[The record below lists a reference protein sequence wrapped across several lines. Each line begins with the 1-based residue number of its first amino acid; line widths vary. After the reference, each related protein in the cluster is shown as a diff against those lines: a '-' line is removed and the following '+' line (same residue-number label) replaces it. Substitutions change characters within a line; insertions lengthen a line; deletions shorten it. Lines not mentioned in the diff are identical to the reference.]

1 MTKTFLLDPVQVLV
15 ASDQPLQVGTAALF
29 EGDRLIALGDEA
41 REKAAERGVA
51 AQNRAQQL
59 LAPCLVDPHSSLPS
73 PFTGSGETLKTLI
86 NAAGRAGYGQ
96 LALLPNSQS
105 ERDSPER
112 LMGLQPSNCDLKVHL
127 WGSFTHRGEGERLSL
142 HADLLEAGAI
152 GLCAGEQM
160 PSANLIDRALRLGEM
175 AGAPVLI
182 APNDSNLR
190 GDGMIREGVETLR
203 AGWPA
208 DPIISET
215 LPIGQLLEL
224 QRRHSNRKLV
234 LMNLSTADGVEMLS
248 HTSTSPLATVS
259 WWHLVQD
266 RSSQTAEATH
276 WFLTPS
282 IGGQRDRRALIQAL
296 GEGKINAVAVHGIPL
311 DDEECLLPPDQRPK
325 GLSGHHLVLPT
336 LWQHLVVDL
345 DWSVNQLWQALSFG
359 PARLLGQDEERLSI
373 GSNRWLLFDPDQTWD
388 QTREAP
394 HAPKAANQPW
404 LGVRMRGQVVS
415 CGLRIPTNQVD

>member
-1 MTKTFLLDPVQVLV
+1 MTETMLLDPVQVLV
-15 ASDQPLQVGTAALF
+15 ASDQPLQVGSAALF
-29 EGDRLIALGDEA
+29 EDDRLIALGEEA
-41 REKAAERGVA
+41 RQRAAERGVSGH
-51 AQNRAQQL
+51 NRAQQL

-86 NAAGRAGYGQ
+86 NSAGRAGYGQ
-96 LALLPNSQS
+96 LALLPNGES

-112 LMGLQPSNCDLKVHL
+112 LKGFQPSDCDLKIHL
-127 WGSFTHRGEGERLSL
+127 WGSFTHHGEGERLSL

-152 GLCAGEQM
+152 GLSAGEQM
-160 PSANLIDRALRLGEM
+160 PSANLIDRALLLGEM
-175 AGAPVLI
+175 DGAPVLI

-208 DPIISET
+208 DPTISET
-215 LPIGQLLEL
+215 LPMGQLLEL

-234 LMNLSTADGVEMLS
+234 LMNLSTAAGVEMLS
-248 HTSTSPLATVS
+248 HATSPPLATVS

-266 RSSQTAEATH
+266 RSSQPAEATH
-276 WFLTPS
+276 WFVTPS
-282 IGGQRDRRALIQAL
+282 IGGQRDRWALIQAL

-345 DWSVNQLWQALSFG
+345 NWSVNQLWQALSFG
-359 PARLLGQDEERLSI
+359 PARLLGQEEERLSI
-373 GSNRWLLFDPDQTWD
+373 GSNRWLLFDPDQIWD
-388 QTREAP
+388 QTRAAP
-394 HAPKAANQPW
+394 QAPKAANQPW

>member
-1 MTKTFLLDPVQVLV
+1 
-15 ASDQPLQVGTAALF
+15 
-29 EGDRLIALGDEA
+29 
-41 REKAAERGVA
+41 
-51 AQNRAQQL
+51 
-59 LAPCLVDPHSSLPS
+59 
-73 PFTGSGETLKTLI
+73 
-86 NAAGRAGYGQ
+86 
-96 LALLPNSQS
+96 
-105 ERDSPER
+105 
-112 LMGLQPSNCDLKVHL
+112 
-127 WGSFTHRGEGERLSL
+127 
-142 HADLLEAGAI
+142 
-152 GLCAGEQM
+152 
-160 PSANLIDRALRLGEM
+160 
-175 AGAPVLI
+175 
-182 APNDSNLR
+182 
-190 GDGMIREGVETLR
+190 
-203 AGWPA
+203 
-208 DPIISET
+208 
-215 LPIGQLLEL
+215 
-224 QRRHSNRKLV
+224 
-234 LMNLSTADGVEMLS
+234 
-248 HTSTSPLATVS
+248 
-259 WWHLVQD
+259 VQD

>member
-1 MTKTFLLDPVQVLV
+1 MTETMLLDPVQVLV
-15 ASDQPLQVGTAALF
+15 ASDQPLQVGSAALF
-29 EGDRLIALGDEA
+29 EDDRLIALGEEA
-41 REKAAERGVA
+41 RQRAAERGVSA
-51 AQNRAQQL
+51 HNRAQQL

-86 NAAGRAGYGQ
+86 IAAGRAGYGQ
-96 LALLPNSQS
+96 LALLPNGES

-112 LMGLQPSNCDLKVHL
+112 LKGFQPSDCDLKIHL
-127 WGSFTHRGEGERLSL
+127 WGSFTHRGEGERLSR
-142 HADLLEAGAI
+142 HADLLDAGAI
-152 GLCAGEQM
+152 GLSAGEQM
-160 PSANLIDRALRLGEM
+160 PPTNLIDRALLLGEM

-182 APNDSNLR
+182 APHDSNLR

-208 DPIISET
+208 DPTISET
-215 LPIGQLLEL
+215 LPLGQLLEL

-234 LMNLSTADGVEMLS
+234 LMNLSTADGVKMLS
-248 HTSTSPLATVS
+248 HKTSSPLATVS
-259 WWHLVQD
+259 WWHLLQD
-266 RSSQTAEATH
+266 GSSQTAEKSY
-276 WFLTPS
+276 WFVTPS
-282 IGGQRDRRALIQAL
+282 IGGQRDRLALIQAL

-336 LWQHLVVDL
+336 LWQHLVVNL
-345 DWSVNQLWQALSFG
+345 GWSVNQLWQALSFG

-388 QTREAP
+388 QTRDAP

-404 LGVRMRGQVVS
+404 IGVRMRGQVVS
-415 CGLRIPTNQVD
+415 CGLRIPTHQAD

>member
-1 MTKTFLLDPVQVLV
+1 MTETMLLDPVQVLV
-15 ASDQPLQVGTAALF
+15 ASDQPLQVGSAALF
-29 EGDRLIALGDEA
+29 EDDRLIALGEEA
-41 REKAAERGVA
+41 RQRAAERGVSGH
-51 AQNRAQQL
+51 NRAQQL

-73 PFTGSGETLKTLI
+73 PFTGSGETLQTLI

-96 LALLPNSQS
+96 LALLPNGES

-112 LMGLQPSNCDLKVHL
+112 LKGFQPSDCDLKIHL
-127 WGSFTHRGEGERLSL
+127 WGSFTHRGEGERLSR
-142 HADLLEAGAI
+142 HADLLDAGAI
-152 GLCAGEQM
+152 GLSAGEQM
-160 PSANLIDRALRLGEM
+160 PPTNLIDRALLLGEM

-182 APNDSNLR
+182 APHDSNLR

-208 DPIISET
+208 DPTISET
-215 LPIGQLLEL
+215 LPLGQLLEL

-234 LMNLSTADGVEMLS
+234 LMNVSTADGVKMLS
-248 HTSTSPLATVS
+248 HTTSSPLATVS
-259 WWHLVQD
+259 WWHLLQD
-266 RSSQTAEATH
+266 GSSQTAEKSY
-276 WFLTPS
+276 WFVTPS
-282 IGGQRDRRALIQAL
+282 IGGQRDRLALIQAL

-336 LWQHLVVDL
+336 LWQHLVVNL
-345 DWSVNQLWQALSFG
+345 GWSVNQLWQALSFG

-388 QTREAP
+388 QTRDAP

-404 LGVRMRGQVVS
+404 IGVRMRGQVVS
-415 CGLRIPTNQVD
+415 CGLRIPTHQAD

>member
-1 MTKTFLLDPVQVLV
+1 MTETMLLDPVQVLV
-15 ASDQPLQVGTAALF
+15 ASDQPLQVESAALF
-29 EGDRLIALGDEA
+29 EDDRLIALGEEA
-41 REKAAERGVA
+41 RHRAAERGVSGHD
-51 AQNRAQQL
+51 RAQQL

-86 NAAGRAGYGQ
+86 NAAGRSGYGQ
-96 LALLPNSQS
+96 LALLPNGES

-112 LMGLQPSNCDLKVHL
+112 LKGFQPIDCDLKVHL
-127 WGSFTHRGEGERLSL
+127 WGSFTHRGEGERLSR

-152 GLCAGEQM
+152 GLSAGEQM
-160 PSANLIDRALRLGEM
+160 PSTNLIDRALLLGEM

-182 APNDSNLR
+182 APIDSKLR

-208 DPIISET
+208 DPTISET
-215 LPIGQLLEL
+215 LPMGQLLEL

-234 LMNLSTADGVEMLS
+234 LMNLSTADGVAMLS
-248 HTSTSPLATVS
+248 HSTSSPLATVS

-266 RSSQTAEATH
+266 RSSQTAEETH
-276 WFLTPS
+276 WFVTPS
-282 IGGQRDRRALIQAL
+282 IGGQSDRLALIQAL

-345 DWSVNQLWQALSFG
+345 GWSVNQLWQALSFG
-359 PARLLGQDEERLSI
+359 PSRLLGQDEERLSI

-388 QTREAP
+388 QTRDDP
-394 HAPKAANQPW
+394 NAPKAANQPW
-404 LGVRMRGQVVS
+404 IGVNMRGQVVS
-415 CGLRIPTNQVD
+415 CGLRIPTNQAD

>member
-1 MTKTFLLDPVQVLV
+1 
-15 ASDQPLQVGTAALF
+15 
-29 EGDRLIALGDEA
+29 
-41 REKAAERGVA
+41 
-51 AQNRAQQL
+51 
-59 LAPCLVDPHSSLPS
+59 
-73 PFTGSGETLKTLI
+73 
-86 NAAGRAGYGQ
+86 
-96 LALLPNSQS
+96 
-105 ERDSPER
+105 
-112 LMGLQPSNCDLKVHL
+112 MGLQPSNCDLKVHL

-248 HTSTSPLATVS
+248 HASTSPLATVS

-266 RSSQTAEATH
+266 RSSQTAEKTH
-276 WFLTPS
+276 WFVTPS
-282 IGGQRDRRALIQAL
+282 IGGQSDRLALIQAL

-336 LWQHLVVDL
+336 LWQHLVVEL
-345 DWSVNQLWQALSFG
+345 GWSVNQLWQALSFG
-359 PARLLGQDEERLSI
+359 PARLIGQKEERLSI

-388 QTREAP
+388 QTRDAP

-404 LGVRMRGQVVS
+404 IGVRIRGQVVS
-415 CGLRIPTNQVD
+415 CGLRIPTNQAD

>member
-1 MTKTFLLDPVQVLV
+1 MTETMLLDPVQVLV
-15 ASDQPLQVGTAALF
+15 ASDQPLQVGSAALF
-29 EGDRLIALGDEA
+29 EDDRLIALGDEA
-41 REKAAERGVA
+41 REQASERGIA
-51 AQNRAQQL
+51 GQNRGHQL

-73 PFTGSGETLKTLI
+73 PFTGSGETLETLI

-96 LALLPNSQS
+96 LALLPNGAT

-112 LMGLQPSNCDLKVHL
+112 LQGYQPRDCDLKVHL
-127 WGSFTHRGEGERLSL
+127 WGSFTHRGEGELLSS

-152 GLCAGEQM
+152 GLSAGEQM
-160 PSANLIDRALRLGEM
+160 PSANLIDRALLLGEM
-175 AGAPVLI
+175 ADAPVLI
-182 APNDSNLR
+182 APNDSSLR

-208 DPIISET
+208 DPTISET
-215 LPIGQLLEL
+215 LPMGQLMEL
-224 QRRHSNRKLV
+224 HQRHHNRKLV
-234 LMNLSTADGVEMLS
+234 LMNLSTAAGVEMLS
-248 HTSTSPLATVS
+248 QTTSPPLATVS

-266 RSSQTAEATH
+266 RSQQTAEATH
-276 WFLTPS
+276 WFVTPS
-282 IGGQRDRRALIQAL
+282 IGGQADRNALIQAL
-296 GEGKINAVAVHGIPL
+296 AAGKINAVAVHAIPL

-345 DWSVNQLWQALSFG
+345 GWSVSQLWQTLSFG

-388 QTREAP
+388 QTRDAP
-394 HAPKAANQPW
+394 FAPKAANQPW
-404 LGVRMRGQVVS
+404 LGVPIRGQVVN
-415 CGLRIPTNQVD
+415 CGLKIPTNQAG

>member
-1 MTKTFLLDPVQVLV
+1 MTETMLLDPVQVLV
-15 ASDQPLQVGTAALF
+15 ASDQPLQVGSAALF
-29 EGDRLIALGDEA
+29 EDDRLIALGEEA
-41 REKAAERGVA
+41 RQRAAERGVSG
-51 AQNRAQQL
+51 QNRAQQL

-86 NAAGRAGYGQ
+86 KAAGRAGYGQ

-248 HTSTSPLATVS
+248 HASTSPLATVS

-266 RSSQTAEATH
+266 RSSQTAEKTH
-276 WFLTPS
+276 WFVTPS
-282 IGGQRDRRALIQAL
+282 IGGQSDRLALIQAL

-336 LWQHLVVDL
+336 LWQHLVVEL
-345 DWSVNQLWQALSFG
+345 GWSVNQLWQALSFG
-359 PARLLGQDEERLSI
+359 PARLIGQKEERLSI

-388 QTREAP
+388 QTRDAP

-404 LGVRMRGQVVS
+404 LGVRIRGQVVS
-415 CGLRIPTNQVD
+415 CGLRIPTNQAD